1 VDFGDLI
8 DLLQWP
14 AMLVT
19 LGAAYL
25 VGARHARRRIIGFW
39 TFILSNLMWIAW
51 GVHDG
56 AWALVALQTGL
67 CAMNIRG
74 IVRNEP

>member
-1 VDFGDLI
+1 MDFGDLI